1 MGTIIKSIAFQNFY
15 NYFGSYKDN
24 TYTFTEGINIINAD
38 NNLGKSK
45 FYNGFLWILDE
56 KVYDSDEKKYMP
68 VSESYR
74 KMASNKAKRENIEFE
89 MGVKVIFEND
99 GDTFTITKYVLF
111 ALDNNGEWITRPV
124 CDVSKLIDNRDE
136 PILGENDIQDV
147 IRKLIPADMEKYSLL
162 QGESMERLVDLSS
175 REGLGST
182 INALADISNLI
193 KMEELADRLAGLAKK
208 EKDNIEK
215 RAARADEEITAK
227 LKDRDDLESWIE
239 GAREQIRLAQ
249 DEIAEATQT
258 KEQFEADFYSS
269 KERIKRRNEYEEE
282 DAKLVALRKER
293 DEAELSITSRL
304 FDENCP
310 WLLWGLRD
318 EIQIFDDLR
327 VDFISKKKEAEIIKN
342 PDILLP
348 EGSPDVPSLQ
358 RMLRTHKCEV
368 CGRDAFEGTPE
379 YKHIKMILER
389 PKKAMAL
396 SNNTLSQLYSELQ
409 NNVGGYARSIEELPE
424 EYDKFRDHVEDL
436 IAQIEEQEKIVE
448 LKFGEL
454 ALLGM
459 EDTTQATDMAI
470 LSKYNQAK
478 KTISDKTDEIETLT
492 NRINV
497 WERKREKIIEELN
510 SRQTNDEVTK
520 ATNFYELM
528 VKISN
533 LYHHTKDQVFED
545 IVAKLE
551 QSANEMYESL
561 TQGNQTL
568 GGRIIFK
575 KQDNGSI
582 RVSVVNAMN
591 EELTGNGTGFQRMK
605 QLAIVMSIISS
616 KLDHSQF
623 DYPFISDAPFSEFSI
638 NFINNFFNIAPNI
651 FRQSI
656 IMIKD
661 LYDVNAVNKIT
672 PYGEKIVEMMKRGE
686 MKGTFYV
693 NFNDEKS
700 DNSNMVTYKE
710 CYTA

>member
-111 ALDNNGEWITRPV
+111 ALDDNGEWITRPV

-136 PILGENDIQDV
+136 PILGENDIQDI

-215 RAARADEEITAK
+215 REAKADAEVTAK
-227 LKDRDDLESWIE
+227 LQERDDIDNWIE

-269 KERIKRRNEYEEE
+269 KERIKRRKEYEDE

-327 VDFISKKKEAEIIKN
+327 VEFISKKKEAEIIKN

-358 RMLRTHKCEV
+358 RMLRTHKCEI
-368 CGRDAFEGTPE
+368 CGRDAHEGTPE
-379 YKHIKMILER
+379 YMHIKMILER

-459 EDTTQATDMAI
+459 EDTTQTTDMAI

-700 DNSNMVTYKE
+700 DNSNMVTYKK

>member
-1 MGTIIKSIAFQNFY
+1 MGTLIKSIAFQNFY
-15 NYFGSYKDN
+15 NYFGNYKDN

-38 NNLGKSK
+38 NNMGKSK
-45 FYNGFLWILDE
+45 FYNGFLWILDD

-68 VSESYR
+68 VSESYW
-74 KMASNKAKRENIEFE
+74 KMTSIKAKRENTKYE
-89 MGVKVIFEND
+89 MGVEVVFEN
-99 GDTFTITKYVLF
+99 GGITYTIKKYVLF
-111 ALDNNGEWITRPV
+111 ALDNNGEWTSKPV
-124 CDVSKLIDNRDE
+124 CDVSKLVENRNE

-193 KMEELADRLAGLAKK
+193 KMEELAGRLAGLAKK
-208 EKDNIEK
+208 EKETIEK
-215 RAARADEEITAK
+215 KAAKADEEITAK

-239 GAREQIRLAQ
+239 GAQEQIKLAQ

-269 KERIKRRNEYEEE
+269 KERIKRRKEYDDE
-282 DAKLVALRKER
+282 DAKLVELRKER

-379 YKHIKMILER
+379 YMHIKMILER

-409 NNVGGYARSIEELPE
+409 TNVGSYARSIDELPD
-424 EYDKFRDHVEDL
+424 EYDKFRDHIEEL
-436 IAQIEEQEKIVE
+436 ITQIEEQEKVVE
-448 LKFGEL
+448 LKFNEL

-459 EDTTQATDMAI
+459 EDNNPATDAAI

-478 KTISDKTDEIETLT
+478 NTISTKTEEISTLT
-492 NRINV
+492 NRISV
-497 WERKREKIIEELN
+497 WEKRREKLIEELN
-510 SRQTNDEVTK
+510 SRQTSDEVTK

-533 LYHHTKDQVFED
+533 LYRHTKDSVFED

-568 GGRIIFK
+568 GGRIIFR

-582 RVSVVNAMN
+582 RVSVVNAMG

-616 KLDHSQF
+616 KLDHTQF
-623 DYPFISDAPFSEFSI
+623 DYPFISDAPFSEFSV
-638 NFINNFFNIAPNI
+638 NFINNFFNIAPGI

-661 LYDVNAVNKIT
+661 LYDVSAPNNIT
-672 PYGEKIVEMMKRGE
+672 LYGEKIVDRMKKGE

-693 NFNDEKS
+693 NFIDDKS
-700 DNSNMVTYKE
+700 DNSNLVTSKK

>member
-1 MGTIIKSIAFQNFY
+1 MGTLIKSIAFQNFY
-15 NYFGSYKDN
+15 NYFGCYKDN

-38 NNLGKSK
+38 NNMGKSK
-45 FYNGFLWILDE
+45 FYNGFLWILDD

-68 VSESYR
+68 VSESYW
-74 KMASNKAKRENIEFE
+74 KMTSIKAKRENTKYE
-89 MGVKVIFEND
+89 MGVEVVFEND
-99 GDTFTITKYVLF
+99 GTTYTIKKYVLF
-111 ALDNNGEWITRPV
+111 ALDNNGEWTSKPV
-124 CDVSKLIDNRDE
+124 CDVSKLVENRDE

-193 KMEELADRLAGLAKK
+193 KMEELAGRLAGLAKK
-208 EKDNIEK
+208 EKETIEK
-215 RAARADEEITAK
+215 KAAKADEEITAK

-239 GAREQIRLAQ
+239 GAQEQIKLAQ

-269 KERIKRRNEYEEE
+269 KERIKRRKEYEDE
-282 DAKLVALRKER
+282 DAKLVELRKER

-318 EIQIFDDLR
+318 EIQTFDDLR
-327 VDFISKKKEAEIIKN
+327 VDFISKKKEVEIIKN

-368 CGRDAFEGTPE
+368 CGRDAHEGTPE
-379 YKHIKMILER
+379 YLHIKMILER

-409 NNVGGYARSIEELPE
+409 NNVGSYARSIDELPD
-424 EYDKFRDHVEDL
+424 EYDKFRDHIEEL
-436 IAQIEEQEKIVE
+436 ITQIEEQEKVVE
-448 LKFGEL
+448 LKFNEL
-454 ALLGM
+454 ALLGL
-459 EDTTQATDMAI
+459 EDNNPATDAAI

-478 KTISDKTDEIETLT
+478 NTISTKTDEISTLT
-492 NRINV
+492 NRISV
-497 WERKREKIIEELN
+497 WEKRREKLIEELN
-510 SRQTNDEVTK
+510 SRQTSDEVTK

-533 LYHHTKDQVFED
+533 LYHHTKDSVFED

-568 GGRIIFK
+568 GGRIIFR

-582 RVSVVNAMN
+582 RVSVVNAMG

-616 KLDHSQF
+616 KLDHTQF
-623 DYPFISDAPFSEFSI
+623 DYPFISDAPFSEFSV
-638 NFINNFFNIAPNI
+638 NFINNFFNIAPDI

-661 LYDVNAVNKIT
+661 LYDVSAPNNIT
-672 PYGEKIVEMMKRGE
+672 PYGEKIVDRMKKGE
-686 MKGTFYV
+686 MRGTFYV
-693 NFNDEKS
+693 NFIDDKS
-700 DNSNMVTYKE
+700 DNSNLVTSKK